1 MRALEDIP
9 SHTPVLTRKQWLQ
22 NAFKPTEKN
31 RAPAPGHDLVHSRL
45 SWLEE
50 QKRNSRLTMSPNNK
64 DAASIP
70 EHLVEDR
77 KKWLDEELR
86 RMLKRTEGN
95 RRHSFPARRF
105 ASMGNL
111 TSIDAR
117 CNSDFSVAQSY
128 SYDMFDKNQ
137 GDYMVGMKYAMPCS
151 TTSTDTD
158 MTSSN
163 YSSNF
168 QEYKGFMQESNDLS
182 MEAAVPLYYDDD
194 VSNDLQRYITD
205 VSENLDYK
213 IINIGHLEDQKSSVT
228 NHVTVRKQ
236 VPARSTL
243 NDIVS
248 PTSSLADYARHSA
261 HTFTQTQFGVGP
273 QDEELVLHSSHDY
286 PLRTPPR
293 KTQRPIDKTSR
304 TKDQKAARSKKVVMQ
319 KPVEARCT
327 CAIM

>member
-22 NAFKPTEKN
+22 NAFKPTEKF

-64 DAASIP
+64 DAANIP

-77 KKWLDEELR
+77 KKWLDQELR
-86 RMLKRTEGN
+86 QMLKKTEGN
-95 RRHSFPARRF
+95 RRHSFPTRRF

-111 TSIDAR
+111 RSIDAR
-117 CNSDFSVAQSY
+117 SNSDFRVAQSY

-137 GDYMVGMKYAMPCS
+137 CDYMVEMNYAIPCS

-163 YSSNF
+163 YSSSL
-168 QEYKGFMQESNDLS
+168 QEYKDFMQEGNNLS

-194 VSNDLQRYITD
+194 VSNDLQRYITN
-205 VSENLDYK
+205 VSEDLDYK
-213 IINIGHLEDQKSSVT
+213 IINIGRLEDQKSSVT

-236 VPARSTL
+236 VPLRGAL
-243 NDIVS
+243 NDVVS
-248 PTSSLADYARHSA
+248 PSSSLADYARHSA
-261 HTFTQTQFGVGP
+261 HTFTQTKFGVEL
-273 QDEELVLHSSHDY
+273 QDEELVRHSSHDY

-293 KTQRPIDKTSR
+293 KTQRPVDKASR
-304 TKDQKAARSKKVVMQ
+304 TRDQKAVLKTKVVIQ
-319 KPVEARCT
+319 NPAEARCT

>member
-22 NAFKPTEKN
+22 NAFKATEKN

-50 QKRNSRLTMSPNNK
+50 QKQNSRLTMSPNNK
-64 DAASIP
+64 DAANIP

-86 RMLKRTEGN
+86 QMLKRTEGN

-111 TSIDAR
+111 AIIDGR
-117 CNSDFSVAQSY
+117 SNSDFRLAQSY
-128 SYDMFDKNQ
+128 SYDMFDKN
-137 GDYMVGMKYAMPCS
+137 GGECMVGMNYAMPCS

-163 YSSNF
+163 YSSSC
-168 QEYKGFMQESNDLS
+168 QEYKGFMQEGNDLS

-194 VSNDLQRYITD
+194 VSNDLQRYIAD
-205 VSENLDYK
+205 VSEDLDNK
-213 IINIGHLEDQKSSVT
+213 IINIGHLEGQKSSVT
-228 NHVTVRKQ
+228 SHVTVRKH
-236 VPARSTL
+236 VPVRGTL
-243 NDIVS
+243 NDMVS
-248 PTSSLADYARHSA
+248 PSSSLADYARHSA
-261 HTFTQTQFGVGP
+261 HTFTQTQFGVGI
-273 QDEELVLHSSHDY
+273 QDDELVFQSSHDY
-286 PLRTPPR
+286 PIRTPPR
-293 KTQRPIDKTSR
+293 KTQRPVGKTSR
-304 TKDQKAARSKKVVMQ
+304 TRDHKAVRSIKPVQ
-319 KPVEARCT
+319 KPAEARCT